1 MHSTLA
7 WRMQA
12 HQRACTQT
20 PRPDARTHQ
29 PHTGVPAARSGA
41 GRPQRNWGC
50 LAPPDRRGICT
61 ICTPGA
67 NGCCICTT
75 CPWELYT
82 GAAICG
88 PAAIIAAGTAV
99 WTGAASGAIG
109 SATGGG
115 ASVRTSASTSAA
127 SIAAGAAA
135 DAAGSFFDFFALF
148 FFFFSFPGAQR
159 PYRTSARTAS
169 TSTTMRAMAHQG
181 KPPPLPSAPLV
192 PPGTPQVPLTQL
204 VPLASCTGTG
214 KEEVGAAMVLLARA
228 CDEGGDAEVVPG
240 VVAAGHETGPE
251 IVWSAGPSTGTRV
264 AWSLNFM
271 QV

>member
-99 WTGAASGAIG
+99 WTGAATGTIG

-127 SIAAGAAA
+127 SIAAGAPANS
-135 DAAGSFFDFFALF
+135 AGSPFDFFALLF
-148 FFFFSFPGAQR
+148 FFFFFFFLSEAPSSCSPSPPRFPSVRVSACILCSSSSAFLFIIVPLNLARELSASKMRSFLNGGASVR
-159 PYRTSARTAS
+159 ASRLART
-169 TSTTMRAMAHQG
+169 
-181 KPPPLPSAPLV
+181 
-192 PPGTPQVPLTQL
+192 
-204 VPLASCTGTG
+204 
-214 KEEVGAAMVLLARA
+214 
-228 CDEGGDAEVVPG
+228 
-240 VVAAGHETGPE
+240 
-251 IVWSAGPSTGTRV
+251 WSAVSS
-264 AWSLNFM
+264 AA
-271 QV
+271 

>member
-75 CPWELYT
+75 CPWDVYT

-88 PAAIIAAGTAV
+88 PVAIIAAGTAV

-127 SIAAGAAA
+127 SIAAGAPANS
-135 DAAGSFFDFFALF
+135 AGSPFDFFALLF
-148 FFFFSFPGAQR
+148 FFFFSFSGAQR

-169 TSTTMRAMAHQG
+169 TITTTRAMAHQCM
-181 KPPPLPSAPLV
+181 PPPPSASSV
-192 PPGTPQVPLTQL
+192 PPATPQVPLTQL
-204 VPLASCTGTG
+204 VPLASGTGTG
-214 KEEVGAAMVLLARA
+214 KEEVGAAMVLLAGA
-228 CDEGGDAEVVPG
+228 
-240 VVAAGHETGPE
+240 
-251 IVWSAGPSTGTRV
+251 
-264 AWSLNFM
+264 
-271 QV
+271 